1 MQDKE
6 LVVRAID
13 VGYGHIK
20 FTEGR
25 HATTRQIRTDS
36 IPSQSPTAKPPLTA
50 GGVMNRRDTFIIP
63 IGDRRYEVGRDVRHA
78 LHGNN
83 ESEVLDQNFALSD
96 LYAARLFGA
105 LNYMAPGLPE
115 DVIDVLVLGLP
126 LNTFDKHREALE
138 KRFTG
143 THVINERGE
152 KILVQSCNVYPQ
164 PFGSYA
170 AYMALN
176 QGSGQTPMALSVD
189 PGYNTVDWF
198 VCKGMTANDI
208 RSDAV
213 QRGMGAVLR
222 AIADDMI
229 KTHNFDA
236 TPTELVRS
244 IDRALSSG
252 EPFQLYGQVFDLAPH
267 LAAGKD
273 IIEEAA
279 QAVKNSV
286 GSGSDIDVIIM
297 TGGGASLYAEAI
309 ADKFPRHKVQTL
321 ESPALANV
329 RGFHLVG
336 EMLAKSRMRATAA
349 QRAEAATA

>member
-20 FTEGR
+20 FTDGR
-25 HATTRQIRTDS
+25 EASTRQIRTDS
-36 IPSQSPTAKPPLTA
+36 IPSQSPAAKAPLTA

-63 IGDRRYEVGRDVRHA
+63 VGERSFEVGRDVRHA
-78 LHGNN
+78 LHANH
-83 ESEVLDQNFALSD
+83 ESEVLDQDFAISD
-96 LYAARLFGA
+96 LYAARLYGA
-105 LNYMAPGLPE
+105 LNYMAPSLPE

-126 LNTFDKHREALE
+126 LNTFDKHRAALE

-143 THVINERGE
+143 AHVINDRGE
-152 KILVQSCNVYPQ
+152 KILIKSCHVYPQ
-164 PFGSYA
+164 PLGSYA

-176 QGSGQTPMALSVD
+176 QGAGQAPMALSVD

-198 VCKGMTANDI
+198 VCKGMIANDI

-222 AIADDMI
+222 AVADDMI
-229 KTHNFDA
+229 KKHGFDA
-236 TPTELVRS
+236 TPAELVRL
-244 IDRALSSG
+244 IDRALAAG
-252 EPFQLYGQVFDLAPH
+252 EPFQIYGQAFDLEPH

-273 IIEEAA
+273 IVEEAA
-279 QAVKNSV
+279 QAVKNLV
-286 GSGSDIDVIIM
+286 GSGSDIDVIVM

-309 ADKFPRHKVQTL
+309 ADKFPRHKVVTL
-321 ESPALANV
+321 ETPALANV
-329 RGFHLVG
+329 RGFHMIG
-336 EMLAKSRMRATAA
+336 EMLAKSRMRATAS
-349 QRAEAATA
+349 QRTEAATA